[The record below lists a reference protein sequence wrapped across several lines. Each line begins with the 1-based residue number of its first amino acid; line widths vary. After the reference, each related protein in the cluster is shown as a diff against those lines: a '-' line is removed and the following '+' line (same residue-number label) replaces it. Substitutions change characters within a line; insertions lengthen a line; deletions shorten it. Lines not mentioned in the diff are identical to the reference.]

1 MGETNTAYKPT
12 VDMSAALDLQA
23 DIKQKILAEQAAEA
37 AKQAPP
43 EAKPGEPAPPEPTSK
58 PAEAAKP
65 QAAEH
70 PAEPDEAQPK
80 PLIPEEARAEAG
92 ALTSTWMNSEAD
104 RIAQMKEKKR
114 SHGEQ
119 VILTVRGFMN
129 IAEGT
134 AKTTFPIHLTGEN
147 AQGTPLSFSKKTLD
161 ENGKKMRVPKYEFNE
176 TGITIEQI
184 LRFEKGHFVC
194 KIKGSNKESRIPRGD
209 FIALSIQAERDAII
223 AHATSRSEQ
232 MGAVIAATIAPDT
245 QTGAP
250 PLSHDRVEA
259 AARSAKLISIDS
271 MFKILSKSGVSKTV
285 QENVLALLDKKTF
298 VDMQTTAKVL
308 FQLGFHNSQMKDMD
322 AAIST
327 VRKKTQESQ
336 DPAEIAQLTAL
347 AERLAEKKTEIEA
360 QIAELGE
367 GEEKIIANLEGSLNK
382 MGDAEFTTFV
392 GALVDDDKTAA
403 FEALLENVPVDQREK
418 FKNLLEGTAKYGSIV
433 ALAMIVL
440 IVMQAAGGDR

>member
-1 MGETNTAYKPT
+1 MGENNTAYKPT

-23 DIKQKILAEQAAEA
+23 GIKQKILAEQAAEA
-37 AKQAPP
+37 VKQAPP
-43 EAKPGEPAPPEPTSK
+43 EAKPGETAPPEPTSK

-65 QAAEH
+65 QTAEH
-70 PAEPDEAQPK
+70 PGEPAETQPK
-80 PLIPEEARAEAG
+80 PLSPEEEAQKARAEAG

-114 SHGEQ
+114 TQGEQ
-119 VILTVRGFMN
+119 AILTVRGFMN

-134 AKTTFPIHLTGEN
+134 AKITSPIDLTGEN
-147 AQGTPLSFSKKTLD
+147 AQGTPLSFTKK
-161 ENGKKMRVPKYEFNE
+161 KKGGYEFNP
-176 TGITIEQI
+176 TGIKIEQI
-184 LRFEKGHFVC
+184 IRFEKGHFIC
-194 KIKGSNKESRIPRGD
+194 KVAGTSKESRISRAD
-209 FIALSIQAERDAII
+209 FIALSIQAERNAII
-223 AHATSRSEQ
+223 AHATTKSEQ

-245 QTGAP
+245 QTDAP

-259 AARSAKLISIDS
+259 AARSAKLISTDS
-271 MFKILSKSGVSKTV
+271 MFIILSKSGVSRTI
-285 QENVLALLDKKTF
+285 QENVLALIGEKSF
-298 VDMQTTAKVL
+298 VDTKTTAKVL

-347 AERLAEKKTEIEA
+347 SERLSEKKAEIEA
-360 QIAELGE
+360 QIAELGDN
-367 GEEKIIANLEGSLNK
+367 EEKIIANLEGSLNK

-403 FEALLENVPVDQREK
+403 FEALLENVPPDQREK
-418 FKNLLEGTAKYGSIV
+418 FKNLLEGTAKYGSIA